1 MAVPTQIYNFLIEEI
16 RKLDQQ
22 EGYRFVERY
31 LIGPQTIWETNSEIL
46 QTIPNIWSITE
57 CPDRILQYLKN
68 IVGWTSDLDYITD
81 ELDYDTLRRLMSVSI
96 NLWKNRG
103 PEDTI
108 NDIIYFTFNSR
119 NRIWNWFDFRWV
131 LDETQLGE
139 DHQGLD
145 PWIID
150 LPDPEVSGAEN
161 VSNLR
166 VVEPESRIALE
177 GIVDLMRAIN
187 ETIEITYL
195 KFLDQF
201 LIESDLTQWQDSTTY
216 NLAVEDGVLK
226 VGNSLSTTELAW
238 ATELEANWINQVVYF
253 RARFW
258 GNGGSQAI
266 TIAPY
271 GWYSTPYIVGYAIS
285 YNFSGS
291 ISVYSPNGLIGSFS
305 YTLYEDVWYGFR
317 FELSKYD
324 GSIIFKIYIDGNLE
338 YTAID
343 GAIDLTPGAP
353 AFSLYYAYLECSEVE
368 TIYPN
373 EMSEPYAKFSNMTYE
388 NASTQER
395 FSLGP
400 GGIYGG
406 KYDTNVL
413 VPRRILNRTCI
424 SVESRITDYAEFSTS
439 LNLYNK
445 TQTNDVVTSNAIQD
459 PITYYG
465 SDTAEFLIPSTDNSL
480 HQLYRNANSVTSGK
494 YYTLGICVK
503 DNGVRYCNL
512 LLPASHFDGLDSP
525 GAAYARFDLETET
538 VIATNTRTLI
548 KRLQKDWYQIAI
560 VGLCDTTDTE
570 VPFYFG
576 ASSASSETYAGDGT
590 NGLYFWLSSLQ
601 EGYGANEATFLT
613 SPMENV
619 STSMQRIE
627 SKCYW
632 LPGEYSKEI
641 ASKKHSVIWA
651 PHWGTDDLLL
661 DDSVIYDLYLSA
673 SERIT
678 LLWDYTNEYV
688 CIKRNGTELLANTT
702 TMTFGPQE
710 AKIINLN
717 PLDGTVEVLGASSG
731 GVSSLAGTWKQ
742 YFTPLMSLFLGHEY
756 DYNLATYLNG
766 NISEIYPTE

>member
-22 EGYRFVERY
+22 DGDRFVERY

-57 CPDRILQYLKN
+57 CPNRLLQYLKN

-81 ELDYDTLRRLMSVSI
+81 ELDYDTLRRLISVSI

-150 LPDPEVSGAEN
+150 LPDPEVSGTEN

-166 VVEPESRIALE
+166 VVEPESKIALE
-177 GIVDLMRAIN
+177 GIVELMRALN
-187 ETIEITYL
+187 EVIEITYL

-201 LIESDLTQWQDSTTY
+201 LIEGDLTQWQDPITY
-216 NLAVEDGVLK
+216 NLHVEDGVLK
-226 VGNSLSTTELAW
+226 VGDSLSTSELAW
-238 ATELEANWINQVVYF
+238 ATELEANWINQVVYL

-258 GNGGSQAI
+258 SNGGSDAA
-266 TIAPY
+266 TIIPLGKYVAPY
-271 GWYSTPYIVGYAIS
+271 VVGYSIS
-285 YNFSGS
+285 YDFNGNV
-291 ISVYSPNGLIGSFS
+291 SVYSSSGLIGTFT
-305 YTLYEDVWYGFR
+305 YTLEEGVWYGFR
-317 FELSKYD
+317 FDLSCYE

-338 YTAID
+338 YTAI
-343 GAIDLTPGAP
+343 GKSILLEPSAP
-353 AFSLYYAYLECSEVE
+353 AFALANSYLECSEVE
-368 TIYPN
+368 VMYPN
-373 EMSEPYAKFSNMTYE
+373 YMSEPYANFSDMNYE
-388 NASTQER
+388 NASTNDR
-395 FSLGP
+395 FSIGP
-400 GGIYGG
+400 GGIWGG
-406 KYDTNVL
+406 NYDTDEKQL
-413 VPRRILNRTCI
+413 RRILDRVCV
-424 SVESRITDYAEFSTS
+424 SVESRIVDYAEFSTS
-439 LNLYNK
+439 LNLYSK
-445 TQTNDVVTSNAIQD
+445 TQSNDVVTSNAIQD

-465 SDTAEFLIPSTDNSL
+465 ANTAELLTPSTDNST
-480 HQLYRNANSVTSGK
+480 HRLYSNANSITIDR
-494 YYTLGICVK
+494 YYNLSVCVK
-503 DNGVRYCNL
+503 DNGSRYAHL
-512 LLPASHFDGLDSP
+512 YLPSFNFKSTESASP
-525 GAAYARFDLETET
+525 AYARFDLHTGEIITST
-538 VIATNTRTLI
+538 TKCLI
-548 KRLQKDWYQIAI
+548 KKMQKDWFHIAI
-560 VGLCDTTDTE
+560 SAICKGTDTE
-570 VPFYFG
+570 VPFYIG
-576 ASSASSETYAGDGT
+576 ASSATSETYAGDGSS
-590 NGLYFWLSSLQ
+590 GLYFWLTSFQ

-619 STSMQRIE
+619 STSMERRE
-627 SKCYW
+627 SKCVW
-632 LPGEYSKEI
+632 LPGNYSTEI

-702 TMTFGPQE
+702 AMTFPQFS

-717 PLDGTVEVLGASSG
+717 PIDGTINVEGATTG
-731 GVSSLAGTWKQ
+731 GASSLAGAWKQ